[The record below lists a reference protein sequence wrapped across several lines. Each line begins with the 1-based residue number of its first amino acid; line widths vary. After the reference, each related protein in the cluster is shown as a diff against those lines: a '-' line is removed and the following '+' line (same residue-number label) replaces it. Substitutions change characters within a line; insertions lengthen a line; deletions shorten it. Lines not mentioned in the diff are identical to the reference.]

1 MANGRNNKKMS
12 GKGNTNS
19 NGNSN
24 GNNNGNVTGREETAE
39 LSAEDYEIIA
49 AALATLGDFFAFLSL
64 VKARQVTKESGG
76 AIEVPE
82 IFTLST
88 KKPSRRKLR

>member
-1 MANGRNNKKMS
+1 MANGRNNKKMG
-12 GKGNTNS
+12 GKGNA
-19 NGNSN
+19 NSN
-24 GNNNGNVTGREETAE
+24 GNNNGNVTNREETAE

-64 VKARQVTKESGG
+64 VKARQVTKETGG
-76 AIEVPE
+76 EIEAPE

-88 KKPSRRKLR
+88 KKPSRRKSR

>member
-1 MANGRNNKKMS
+1 MANGRNNKKNNS
-12 GKGNTNS
+12 KGNTNN

-24 GNNNGNVTGREETAE
+24 GNNNGNVTNREETAE

-49 AALATLGDFFAFLSL
+49 AGLATLGEFFAFLSL
-64 VKARQVTKESGG
+64 VKARQVTKETGG
-76 AIEVPE
+76 EIEVPE

>member
-1 MANGRNNKKMS
+1 MANGRNDKKM
-12 GKGNTNS
+12 GGNSNAKS

-24 GNNNGNVTGREETAE
+24 GKNNGNGNSEETTE

-49 AALATLGDFFAFLSL
+49 AALATLGEFFAFLSL

-76 AIEVPE
+76 EVIVPE

-88 KKPSRRKLR
+88 KKSSRRKSR

>member
-1 MANGRNNKKMS
+1 MANGRNNKKM
-12 GKGNTNS
+12 GGNSNAKS

-24 GNNNGNVTGREETAE
+24 GKNNGNGNSEETAE

-49 AALATLGDFFAFLSL
+49 AALATLGEFFAFLSL
-64 VKARQVTKESGG
+64 VKARQVTKETGG
-76 AIEVPE
+76 EIEVPE

>member
-1 MANGRNNKKMS
+1 MANRRTNNKM
-12 GKGNTNS
+12 GGNGNPNS

-24 GNNNGNVTGREETAE
+24 GNYNGNGTGREEAAE

-49 AALATLGDFFAFLSL
+49 AALATLGEFFAFMSL
-64 VKARQVTKESGG
+64 VKARQVTKETGG
-76 AIEVPE
+76 EVIVPE

-88 KKPSRRKLR
+88 KKTSKRKSR

>member
-1 MANGRNNKKMS
+1 MANGRNNKKMGS
-12 GKGNTNS
+12 NSNAKS

-24 GNNNGNVTGREETAE
+24 GNNNGNGNSEEAAE

-49 AALATLGDFFAFLSL
+49 AALATLGEFFAFLSL
-64 VKARQVTKESGG
+64 VKARQVTKETGG
-76 AIEVPE
+76 EVKVPE

>member
-1 MANGRNNKKMS
+1 MANGRNNKKM
-12 GKGNTNS
+12 GGNSNAKS

-24 GNNNGNVTGREETAE
+24 GNNNGNGNSEETTE

-49 AALATLGDFFAFLSL
+49 AALATLGEFFAFLSL
-64 VKARQVTKESGG
+64 VKARQVTKETGG
-76 AIEVPE
+76 AVEVPE